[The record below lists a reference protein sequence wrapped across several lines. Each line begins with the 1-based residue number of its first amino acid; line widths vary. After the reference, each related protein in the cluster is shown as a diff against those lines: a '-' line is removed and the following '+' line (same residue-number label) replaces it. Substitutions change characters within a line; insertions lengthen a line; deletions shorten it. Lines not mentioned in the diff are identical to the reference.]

1 MQVYQSCQEL
11 LFFPP
16 PPHSFFNFLNCHSWL
31 VLHFS
36 PLLPPSS
43 GQTHRRAKQFL
54 HLHAWGDTVSFK
66 HTWTLEKMHGA
77 AGAAALQAW
86 IPTRGEPLSPWQ
98 LVISVRIMREKFDCW
113 TPFSSRKWRASE
125 WENSHTDFSM
135 VIDAWIY
142 MIPTWLYIIYR
153 KDVAVHHQGLHNPQS
168 IVCGSAPIKVWRNM
182 PNGAP
187 SRLKEGSGD
196 VCTHTKLSDDKKR

>member
-1 MQVYQSCQEL
+1 MLQTLGLKTISPACKYKTVVSVGLSLHTALPFYDMQVYQSCQEL

-36 PLLPPSS
+36 PPLPPSS

-77 AGAAALQAW
+77 ARAAALQAW
-86 IPTRGEPLSPWQ
+86 IPTRGEPLSPRQ
-98 LVISVRIMREKFDCW
+98 LVISVRIMREKFKMNPPLTHRVSPLNLTAFDCW
-113 TPFSSRKWRASE
+113 TLFSSRKWRASE
-125 WENSHTDFSM
+125 WENSHT
-135 VIDAWIY
+135 
-142 MIPTWLYIIYR
+142 
-153 KDVAVHHQGLHNPQS
+153 
-168 IVCGSAPIKVWRNM
+168 
-182 PNGAP
+182 
-187 SRLKEGSGD
+187 
-196 VCTHTKLSDDKKR
+196 